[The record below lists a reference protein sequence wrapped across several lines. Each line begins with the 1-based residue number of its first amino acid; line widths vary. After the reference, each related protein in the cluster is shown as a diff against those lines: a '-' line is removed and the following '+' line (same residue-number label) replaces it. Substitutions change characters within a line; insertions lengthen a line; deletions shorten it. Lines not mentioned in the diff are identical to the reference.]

1 MVTITKQ
8 PSQGSVGLGKQRNYQ
23 EIVEFLDK
31 QWAINRTTKNLDR
44 AKKLDAALG
53 HPSKSVNT
61 ILVAGTNGKSLTLH
75 FTAKLLR
82 EEGLTVGT
90 YYAPH
95 LLTYN
100 ERIFVNHE
108 SIVNKNFT
116 DLANEVINTA
126 QNLGIEANSSE
137 ILLMMSLLYFKQ
149 NNVDVALIEVSE
161 GGQANPAALCH
172 PKIAAITRVINN
184 GQQALE
190 AAIKEIANIAQKD
203 TFVVSADQSKLN
215 LQLMADVAK
224 ANQATWV
231 MPIRKLAAL
240 SYPLEQL
247 HGRCAALAERIAQL
261 YVEKFAAKHATVVAN
276 SLLIKPKGQRGRP
289 TLEAKKH
296 LELNPKRTIEQFWK
310 EESSSLPGRFQIL
323 DKEKPTVLLDN
334 ASNVDALENL
344 FLGVRLLH
352 YQRPLKGL
360 ALIVGAHKDTIDTQE
375 FLKLARYFF
384 KKTSG
389 SLVFCPVEDLVPGA
403 TEHSVW
409 DVEKITNE
417 VKNLKIKAR
426 AAKSFKEAFEL
437 AKKSVDERHGLVV
450 ITGSAAVVNEYWNS
464 RGVKK
469 L

>member
-1 MVTITKQ
+1 MVTISKQ
-8 PSQGSVGLGKQRNYQ
+8 PSHASVNLGKHRNYQ
-23 EIVEFLDK
+23 EIIEFLDK
-31 QWAINRTTKNLDR
+31 QWSVNRTTKTLDR
-44 AKKLDAALG
+44 IKQLDAALAS
-53 HPSKSVNT
+53 PSKAVNT

-95 LLTYN
+95 MLTYN
-100 ERIFVNHE
+100 ERIAVNHE
-108 SIVNKNFT
+108 SIVNKTFT
-116 DLANEVINTA
+116 DIANDVINTA
-126 QNLGIEANSSE
+126 QSLGIEANSSE
-137 ILLMMSLLYFKQ
+137 ILLMIALIHFKQ
-149 NNVDVALIEVSE
+149 TNVDVALIEVSN
-161 GGQANPAALCH
+161 GGQWNPAALCH
-172 PKIAAITRVINN
+172 PKIAAITRVI
-184 GQQALE
+184 QEDPALLE
-190 AAIKEIANIAQKD
+190 SAIKEITNIAQKD

-215 LQLMADVAK
+215 LQIMADKAK
-224 ANQATWV
+224 ENQATWV

-240 SYPLEQL
+240 SYPMEQL

-261 YVEKFAAKHATVVAN
+261 YVEKFAAKHATVVAD

-310 EESSSLPGRFQIL
+310 EEISSLPGRFQLL

-334 ASNVDALENL
+334 ASNIDAFKNL
-344 FLGVRLLH
+344 FLGIRLLH

-360 ALIVGAHKDTIDTQE
+360 TIIVGAHKDTIHTQE
-375 FLKLARYFF
+375 FLKLVRYFF

-389 SLVFCPVEDLVPGA
+389 SLIFFPVEDLVPGVV
-403 TEHSVW
+403 ENKVW

-417 VKNLKIKAR
+417 IKNLKIKAR
-426 AAKSFKEAFEL
+426 ATKSFKEAFDL
-437 AKKSVDERHGLVV
+437 AKKNVDERHGLIVV
-450 ITGSAAVVNEYWNS
+450 TGSSAAINEYWNYK
-464 RGVKK
+464 GIKK